1 MWQKGSGNIYSK
13 DIGLLKMDFN
23 KIYQGNALE
32 ILKTFPNE
40 SIDCVIT
47 SPPYWALRDYGV
59 EGQLGLEPTF
69 HEYINKLCDIF
80 EEAKR
85 ALKKSGTCWV
95 NLGDTYGGSGN
106 KELYHGGKGLDDNRR
121 RQRGVKSGGNK
132 EASKCL
138 LQIPSRFSIE
148 MCNRG
153 WILRNTLIWHKP
165 NCMPSSVKDRFT
177 VDFEYV
183 FFFVKNK
190 KYWFERQIE
199 PSEPWNSAKG
209 FNVEGQRKRQGSNN
223 TYGKD
228 LVQSGRNKRCVWR
241 ICPKPFKA
249 AHFAVFPEELVE
261 TPIKAGCP
269 EFVCKKCG
277 KGREKI
283 YKKGKLI
290 DVNKG
295 RNLKPYIGGKDYQ
308 QTQTMSAGLTKGGF
322 IPGHQYEQEFQG
334 YTSCFCNV
342 GFSPGTV
349 LDPFIGS
356 GTVAVVAQKL
366 NRQWVGIELNSE
378 YIKIAE
384 KRIANHSYMWNKKK
398 EVPDD
403 TTFPKQ
409 TKRTG

>member
-1 MWQKGSGNIYSK
+1 MSVVRRDKIKGIP
-13 DIGLLKMDFN
+13 
-23 KIYQGNALE
+23 Q
-32 ILKTFPNE
+32 
-40 SIDCVIT
+40 
-47 SPPYWALRDYGV
+47 
-59 EGQLGLEPTF
+59 
-69 HEYINKLCDIF
+69 
-80 EEAKR
+80 
-85 ALKKSGTCWV
+85 
-95 NLGDTYGGSGN
+95 
-106 KELYHGGKGLDDNRR
+106 
-121 RQRGVKSGGNK
+121 
-132 EASKCL
+132 KCL
-138 LQIPSRFSIE
+138 CQIPQRFSIE

-228 LVQSGRNKRCVWR
+228 LVQSGRNKRAVWK
-241 ICPKPFKA
+241 ITTKPFKS
-249 AHFAVFPEELVE
+249 AHFAVFPEELIE

-269 EFVCKKCG
+269 E
-277 KGREKI
+277 KGI
-283 YKKGKLI
+283 
-290 DVNKG
+290 
-295 RNLKPYIGGKDYQ
+295 
-308 QTQTMSAGLTKGGF
+308 
-322 IPGHQYEQEFQG
+322 
-334 YTSCFCNV
+334 
-342 GFSPGTV
+342 V

>member
-228 LVQSGRNKRCVWR
+228 LVQSGRNKRAVWK
-241 ICPKPFKA
+241 ITTKPFKS
-249 AHFAVFPEELVE
+249 AHFAVFPEELIE

-269 EFVCKKCG
+269 E
-277 KGREKI
+277 KGI
-283 YKKGKLI
+283 
-290 DVNKG
+290 
-295 RNLKPYIGGKDYQ
+295 
-308 QTQTMSAGLTKGGF
+308 
-322 IPGHQYEQEFQG
+322 
-334 YTSCFCNV
+334 
-342 GFSPGTV
+342 V